1 MLTELQRSI
10 LEFAK
15 QESFHGTL
23 REFIDRYNV
32 DENMA
37 IQSLRD
43 LKSKRIVSMPPD
55 ILNSLIG
62 VTTYGW
68 RVMGWS

>member
-1 MLTELQRSI
+1 MLTEMQRSI
-10 LEFAK
+10 LEFSK
-15 QESFHGTL
+15 RESFHGTL
-23 REFIDRYNV
+23 SEFIDRYNV

-43 LKSKRIVSMPPD
+43 LKSERIVSMPPD

-62 VTTYGW
+62 VTNYGW

>member
-23 REFIDRYNV
+23 SEFIDRYNV

-43 LKSKRIVSMPPD
+43 LKSKRIVSMPSD

-62 VTTYGW
+62 VTNYGW